1 MTETPRWRVAIGSDD
16 AGLAYKELLL
26 ADLRNDPRVSEV
38 IDVGVEQGDADT
50 LAYPDIALA
59 AAGKVAEGAVDR
71 AVLVCGTGIGMA
83 VSANKVTGV
92 RATTAHDSF
101 SAERS
106 VLSNNCQV
114 LTLGQRVIGAELA
127 RRLVREWLGYIF
139 DPTSPSQD
147 KVARIDEYEHR
158 ESAVRTGA

>member
-1 MTETPRWRVAIGSDD
+1 MTDTPRWRVAIGSDD
-16 AGLAYKELLL
+16 AGLAYKDLLL

-38 IDVGVEQGDADT
+38 IDIGVEPGDADS
-50 LAYPDIALA
+50 LAYPDIGLEA
-59 AAGKVAEGAVDR
+59 ARRVAEGRVDR

-92 RATTAHDSF
+92 RATTAHDSY

-114 LTLGQRVIGAELA
+114 LALGQRVIGPELA
-127 RRLVREWLGYIF
+127 RRLMKEWLGYVF
-139 DPTSPSQD
+139 DPTSPSQS
-147 KVARIDEYEHR
+147 KVARIDAYEHR
-158 ESAVRTGA
+158 EGQPTG